1 MCIEQYDTNATVSK
15 NSNIKKTI
23 YKSASMTSTSDLA
36 TRQMQACYVAAH
48 HTIKTKQKKNIQTIA
63 TFTKAYVNT

>member
-36 TRQMQACYVAAH
+36 TRQMQAYYVAAH
-48 HTIKTKQKKNIQTIA
+48 HTIKTKQKKTYKLLQHLL
-63 TFTKAYVNT
+63 KLM

>member
-48 HTIKTKQKKNIQTIA
+48 HTIKTKQKKTYKLLQHLL
-63 TFTKAYVNT
+63 KLM